1 MIAVLQMVGLLAL
14 VLATSMA
21 VSYWITAKSR
31 KKVVLVPIPEN
42 TRVRMVGPGGAYR
55 CYFLRRTKA
64 GLVFSSPLQRDHYIP
79 VRVGETM
86 MVQAPL
92 SDCVLTFRASI
103 LGRDADTHEF
113 TLSLPERIR
122 HIDRRSESRDHSVQ
136 GSIVSLNNE
145 RATLC
150 DLSAGGAR
158 VVCGGKIVPGDAVR
172 LDLPSDLGTTYGWAL
187 ECVPS
192 VMGNA
197 SAKEIRIRF
206 EAPLSGL
213 AGARRRSLYSGI

>member
-1 MIAVLQMVGLLAL
+1 MIAVLQMVGLLAV

-31 KKVVLVPIPEN
+31 KKAVLVPIPEN

-64 GLVFSSPLQRDHYIP
+64 GLVFSSPLQRDHYVP
-79 VRVGETM
+79 VRTGETM

-103 LGRDADTHEF
+103 LSRDNDTHEF

-122 HIDRRSESRDHSVQ
+122 HIDRRAESRDHSVD
-136 GSIVSLNNE
+136 GTIVGLNSQ
-145 RATLC
+145 RGTLR
-150 DLSAGGAR
+150 DLSACGAK
-158 VVCGGKIVPGDAVR
+158 VVSGADIAPGDAVK
-172 LDLPSDLGTTYGWAL
+172 LELPGELGTTYGWAL

-192 VMGNA
+192 VLGTQM
-197 SAKEIRIRF
+197 AKEIRIRF
-206 EAPLSGL
+206 DSPLSGL
-213 AGARRRSLYSGI
+213 TAARRRSLYSGV